1 MLYPTRFQ
9 VRHSTVLVIVLLLM
23 GSVLYEVTRTE
34 PAARQHAART
44 QDIALPADKPIEHRI
59 RPTVRPDYIG
69 RASVS
74 SVASAAAMTE
84 SPAIAAGTASVTGAT
99 VRTTTVS
106 GNSAGVVGG
115 SSAPG
120 RVRSSSGSGYAAGGF
135 GMSGVGAWGG
145 ASGMVR
151 PSETKAA
158 APAKAPKPVAEKKAS
173 APKPRS
179 SGGGGGTSANTGVVA
194 TLLPGGFTTGAAAVQ
209 SGAVAAVQGSG
220 TASPASSPAATPE
233 PMSMFLMG
241 SGLVALYGV
250 RRRFQ

>member
-1 MLYPTRFQ
+1 
-9 VRHSTVLVIVLLLM
+9 M
-23 GSVLYEVTRTE
+23 G
-34 PAARQHAART
+34 
-44 QDIALPADKPIEHRI
+44 
-59 RPTVRPDYIG
+59 
-69 RASVS
+69 
-74 SVASAAAMTE
+74 
-84 SPAIAAGTASVTGAT
+84 
-99 VRTTTVS
+99 
-106 GNSAGVVGG
+106 
-115 SSAPG
+115 
-120 RVRSSSGSGYAAGGF
+120 
-135 GMSGVGAWGG
+135 GVGAWGG

-158 APAKAPKPVAEKKAS
+158 APAKAPKPVAEKKTS
-173 APKPRS
+173 APKPKRS
-179 SGGGGGTSANTGVVA
+179 GSGGGGGTSADTGVVA